1 MKKVTALFIM
11 NLVLATS
18 LYAQV
23 KFLAKAGVSWS
34 SVSFNKDINE
44 QFVGDFDYG
53 PKAGFIFGIAT
64 EIPLGGDKFSLQ
76 PELLFHQKGYT
87 SKYIDSESSSS
98 FTHTLNYLELPVLAR
113 VNFGKFY
120 ATTGTYVGFGVGG
133 NYKGSITSTSIG
145 FTTEWEG
152 DVKFGAEPD
161 NYAGSNQYINAV
173 DFGVQFGAGMNVGLV
188 VIDLRFGLGLTD
200 IVDKG
205 DLSTQTLNRS
215 LQLTAGF
222 PLVAK
227 KK

>member
-11 NLVLATS
+11 NFVLATS
-18 LYAQV
+18 LYSQV

-34 SVSFNKDINE
+34 SVSFNEDINE

-53 PKAGFIFGIAT
+53 PKAGLTFGIAT

-87 SKYIDSESSSS
+87 SKYTDSELSSSY
-98 FTHTLNYLELPVLAR
+98 TTTLNYLEVPVLAR

-133 NYKGSITSTSIG
+133 KYKGSDSYMG
-145 FTTEWEG
+145 FTQEHEG
-152 DVKFGAEPD
+152 NVKFGAEPD

-173 DFGVQFGAGMNVGLV
+173 DFGFQFGAGMKVSVV

-200 IVDKG
+200 LIDKR
-205 DLSTQTLNRS
+205 DLNTQTLNRS

-222 PLVAK
+222 PLVPM
-227 KK
+227 